1 MRARI
6 WISGRSARACRRRA
20 DGFGG
25 RSRLDGV
32 PAALRRH
39 AAPALLILA
48 VAVAA
53 GAGCHAMGG
62 PGPGP
67 SASGQGGGAT
77 RRAEVKA
84 TDPPPGLPAVFTTGQ
99 RLDWASCPA
108 PSEARGGG
116 DAPGDGWECAT
127 MKAPL
132 DYRRPDRDTID
143 VALIRKR
150 ATGPER
156 KRIGSLL
163 FNFGGPGESGVT
175 GLPRFADDY
184 TSLGERYD
192 LVSFDPRGVGRT
204 APVSCGEKEFE
215 SGDACEKHSGRL
227 LPYVGT
233 SQTAR
238 DLDLMRYLLG
248 DEKLNY
254 FGVSYGT
261 ELGGVYAHL
270 FPKNVGR
277 LVLEAPVDPT
287 LDLLQDNIS
296 QVKAVQL
303 AFDRFTRH
311 CAKTYDDCPTGNDPE
326 QAGQRVIELLDKL
339 EKKPAPTGGGEKLDA
354 DLAAH
359 AIANFLD
366 LGKQGRPPLVKALSE
381 VMERGTGGKLLEKA
395 YDHAPGARARAGVGD
410 RGGVSGDN
418 SVSAYVAIT
427 CADSNLRPG
436 FTEAEEM
443 IKKTEAASPV
453 FGKAWS
459 SFVYLCYDWP
469 FKGERATPDVSADG
483 APPIVVVANTGDSTT
498 PYEGAKHMVRELG
511 EKVGVLLTVRA
522 EGHGSY
528 PYSRCAT
535 RTVDTYL
542 LDGTPPERG
551 TTCS

>member
-6 WISGRSARACRRRA
+6 WISGRSGRLFRKRAERS
-20 DGFGG
+20 GG
-25 RSRLDGV
+25 RSRRAELS
-32 PAALRRH
+32 AALRRH
-39 AAPALLILA
+39 TGPALMIIGI
-48 VAVAA
+48 VVAA
-53 GAGCHAMGG
+53 GAGCQVVKGAGSG
-62 PGPGP
+62 SGP
-67 SASGQGGGAT
+67 SASGEGGAAT

-84 TDPPPGLPAVFTTGQ
+84 TNPPPGLPAALTTGQ
-99 RLDWASCPA
+99 RLHWSACPA
-108 PSEARGGG
+108 PS
-116 DAPGDGWECAT
+116 APRRDGWECAT
-127 MKAPL
+127 IKAPL
-132 DYRRPDRDTID
+132 DYRRPGRDTID
-143 VALIRKR
+143 VAVIRKR
-150 ATGPER
+150 ATGPDR

-163 FNFGGPGESGVT
+163 FNFGGPGESGLT
-175 GLPRFADDY
+175 GLPKFADDY
-184 TSLGERYD
+184 AALGERYD

-204 APVSCGEKEFE
+204 APVDCGEKKYEG
-215 SGDACEKHSGRL
+215 GDACAKRSGRL
-227 LPYVGT
+227 LPHVGT

-287 LDLLQDNIS
+287 LDRLQDNIS

-303 AFDRFTRH
+303 AFERFARH
-311 CAKTYDDCPTGNDPE
+311 CATTYDDCPTGRDPE
-326 QAGQRVIELLDKL
+326 QADRRVIELLDKL
-339 EKKPAPTGGGEKLDA
+339 RKKPAPTGGGEKLDA

-366 LGKQGRPPLVKALSE
+366 LGEDGWPPLVEALSE
-381 VMERGTGGKLLEKA
+381 VMERGTGGTLLDKA
-395 YDHAPGARARAGVGD
+395 YDHAPGAHARTGAGAGT
-410 RGGVSGDN
+410 GGDN
-418 SVSAYVAIT
+418 SVSALVAIT
-427 CADSNLRPG
+427 CADSDLRPG

-443 IKKTEAASPV
+443 IKRTEAASPV

-459 SFVYLCYDWP
+459 SSVYLCYDWP
-469 FKGERATPDVSADG
+469 FKGERATPDVSAKG
-483 APPIVVVANTGDSTT
+483 AAPILVVANTGDATT
-498 PYEGAKHMVRELG
+498 PYEGGKHMVRELG

-528 PYSRCAT
+528 PYNRCAT
-535 RTVDTYL
+535 RAVDAYL
-542 LDGTPPERG
+542 LDGALPEPG

>member
-1 MRARI
+1 MSTAR
-6 WISGRSARACRRRA
+6 
-20 DGFGG
+20 
-25 RSRLDGV
+25 
-32 PAALRRH
+32 RRH

-48 VAVAA
+48 IVVAA
-53 GAGCHAMGG
+53 GAGWHALGG
-62 PGPGP
+62 GGSGSGP
-67 SASGQGGGAT
+67 SASGEGGGAT
-77 RRAEVKA
+77 RRAETKA
-84 TDPPPGLPAVFTTGQ
+84 TNPPPGLPGAFTTGQ
-99 RLDWASCPA
+99 RLHWSACPA
-108 PSEARGGG
+108 PSEAQGGG
-116 DAPGDGWECAT
+116 EAPGDGWECAT

-132 DYRRPDRDTID
+132 DYRRPGRDTID
-143 VALIRKR
+143 VAMIRKR

-175 GLPRFADDY
+175 GLPEFADQY

-192 LVSFDPRGVGRT
+192 LVGFDPRGVGGT
-204 APVSCGEKEFE
+204 APVNCGRKEFE
-215 SGDACEKHSGRL
+215 GGDVCEKHSGRL

-233 SQTAR
+233 SRTAR

-270 FPKNVGR
+270 FPQHVGR
-277 LVLEAPVDPT
+277 IVLEAPVDPT
-287 LDLLQDNIS
+287 VDRVQDSIN

-311 CAKTYDDCPTGNDPE
+311 CAKTYDDCPTGHDPE
-326 QAGQRVIELLDKL
+326 QADQRVVELLDKL
-339 EKKPAPTGGGEKLDA
+339 EKKPAPAGGGEKLDA

-359 AIANFLD
+359 AIGNFLD
-366 LGKQGRPPLVKALSE
+366 LGEEGWPPLVKALSE
-381 VMERGTGGKLLEKA
+381 VMERGTGGKLLAKA
-395 YDHAPGARARAGVGD
+395 YDHAPGARARAGVSAGS
-410 RGGVSGDN
+410 GTSGDN
-418 SVSAYVAIT
+418 SVSAFVAIT

-443 IKKTEAASPV
+443 IKRTEEASPV

-469 FKGERATPDVSADG
+469 FKGERATPDVSANG
-483 APPIVVVANTGDSTT
+483 APPILVVANTGDSTT
-498 PYEGAKHMVRELG
+498 PYEGAKRMVRELG
-511 EKVGVLLTVRA
+511 EEVGVLLTVRA

-528 PYSRCAT
+528 PYSRCAA
-535 RTVDTYL
+535 RAVDTYL
-542 LDGTPPERG
+542 LDGTSPEPG